1 METTGE
7 RETSGPE
14 TPGHE
19 MSGRE
24 TSGGTTTL
32 LFRHV
37 RAHGGDTAVQE
48 VLARAGAP
56 ELAAHVDDMA
66 HWIDYAT
73 RIRLFQATVDV
84 LGDPHAMIDVGATA
98 IANGLDHALVLLLRT
113 LGSPREVYRQ
123 LPRAVS
129 KFTST
134 STMRIVTLGAT
145 SATVHYRLHDGYE
158 HSRLDCDYARGL
170 ISAVPRLFDLPA
182 AVVGH
187 EACQSDGHPHCVYTI
202 RWPRYRR
209 FALLG
214 RRRDES
220 VELGALRAQLEDLQL
235 AASDLVSSDDVG
247 AVLERITDRA
257 ASALLAPAYLL
268 VIEGRDGDEPVVRSS
283 GLDPDEARDLADAMR
298 RGDDLGARAVVVDVA
313 STRHAHGRLA
323 AVFGPGQ
330 RGLDQDRHLLE
341 AYARHAAAALDL
353 LTALEDSRREA
364 SRATALLALAHSLAG
379 ARDTLAAATVVV
391 RAMPGIVGC
400 RGAGVMLW
408 DAASGSLRSVASH
421 GHEPHESRVLADATI
436 RMDNVPELAGLITRR
451 EPLVLD
457 VDTASPVVTALLRG
471 VGARSA
477 IVVPL
482 LAGDSLMGIAT
493 ASWPRSMVGTP
504 ALAEALTRLEGLS
517 DQAATAL
524 ENARLLATV
533 HHQSQHDALTGLPN
547 RVLFARAL
555 DDCLRAT
562 TEDRTVAVLF
572 CDLDRFKY
580 VNDGFGHAAGD
591 ELLRQVGARLRERV
605 RDGDVLGR
613 LSGDEFAV
621 VLPSVSGEDHAVG
634 IAIDIIE
641 SLDKPFRI
649 DGRELRITA
658 SIGVS
663 LHTGPDGRGDKLLAS
678 ADSAMYQAKQ
688 RGRNQVAV
696 AGGLVK
702 RGVVPSLEAELSS
715 AITNDQ
721 LRLFFQPV
729 VDVSGPSESGDVVG
743 GEALLRWAHPRLGLL
758 APGAFLPLAEE
769 AGLVTDLDLWA
780 LGAACR
786 TLASWCQE
794 SGRAMHVAVNLAGAT
809 LVDPRLL
816 PAVRGALTANAI
828 TPDQLHL
835 EIVESR
841 SLVDIPGAVERLGEL
856 RQMGVKISLDDFGT
870 GYSTLAWIQA
880 LPVDQIK
887 IDRTFIM
894 ALPDDDASLAVV
906 RAVLSLASD
915 LGIGVVAEGVEELEQ
930 LAALREVGC
939 GLVQGYLLGR
949 PQPEL
954 DMGR

>member
-7 RETSGPE
+7 QQTSA
-14 TPGHE
+14 
-19 MSGRE
+19 RE

-37 RAHGGDTAVQE
+37 RAQGGAAAVQA
-48 VLARAGAP
+48 VLERAGAP

-66 HWIDYAT
+66 HWIDYPT
-73 RIRLFQATVDV
+73 RIRLFQAAVEV
-84 LGDPHAMIDVGATA
+84 LDDPRTMFDVGATA
-98 IANGLDHALVLLLRT
+98 ITRGLDHALVLLLRT

-134 STMRIVTLGAT
+134 STMRIVSLHAT

-170 ISAVPRLFDLPA
+170 ISSVPQLFDLPA
-182 AVVGH
+182 AVVEH
-187 EACQSDGHPHCVYTI
+187 ETCQSDGHPHCVYTI

-209 FALLG
+209 LAVL
-214 RRRDES
+214 RRRGHES

-268 VIEGRDGDEPVVRSS
+268 VVEGRDGDEPVVRSS
-283 GLDPDEARDLADAMR
+283 GLDADQARDLADAMR

-313 STRHAHGRLA
+313 SKRRAHGKLA

-391 RAMPGIVGC
+391 QAMPGIVGC

-408 DAASGSLRSVASH
+408 DAATGSLRSVASH
-421 GHEPHESRVLADATI
+421 GHEPHESEVLANATI
-436 RMDNVPELAGLITRR
+436 QMDNVPELAGLITRR

-457 VDTASPVVTALLRG
+457 VSTASPVVAGLLRG

-493 ASWPRSMVGTP
+493 ASWPRSMVGT
-504 ALAEALTRLEGLS
+504 ATLSEALTRLEGLS

-562 TEDRTVAVLF
+562 PEDRTVAVLF

-591 ELLRQVGARLRERV
+591 ELLRQVGARLREVV
-605 RDGDVLGR
+605 RGDGDVLGR

-621 VLPSVSGEDHAVG
+621 VLPAVSGEDHAVG

-658 SIGVS
+658 SIGIS

-786 TLASWCQE
+786 TLASWCEE

-816 PAVRGALTANAI
+816 PAVRAALTANAI
-828 TPDQLHL
+828 NPDQLHL

-894 ALPDDDASLAVV
+894 ALPDDGASLAVV

-954 DMGR
+954 DMGL